1 MKEGFSEILSQLEQ
15 EQQQRLVA
23 KVPQWGNVNGIR
35 IPGSLALEQCS
46 SAATAIYKASLAPDG
61 PVADLTSGLGVDVWA
76 FANHTDRRVFY
87 NDLNTELCEA
97 ARENFRI
104 LGLDNVEINNLPAEE
119 RLDGIGQV
127 AMIFIDPARRSSTG
141 SKVFRLEDCS
151 PNLLELLPK
160 MWEHTETIMAKLSPM
175 ADISMIS
182 RQLPYLS
189 EVHIIGTSSDCKE
202 FLCIMKKGWN
212 DPVSLTVAQ
221 FEGEDVHTVKLGINP
236 SEALPISGNLESGD
250 YLYEPYPAL
259 AKAGLYSEVCHTFGL
274 RQLSASTHLYTTGS
288 EIEIKA
294 DASLFFKTY
303 RIIEIAEFCKKSFA
317 EIGRK
322 YPEAD
327 VSARNIPMRSEE
339 LKKRMGIRG
348 SSDIHIFGVGYRS
361 GRVIIVTERM

>member
-15 EQQQRLVA
+15 EQQRRLVA

-104 LGLDNVEINNLPAEE
+104 LGLDNVEISNLPAEE

-221 FEGEDVHTVKLGINP
+221 LEGEDVHTVELGINP
-236 SEALPISGNLESGD
+236 SEALPISENLESGD

-288 EIEIKA
+288 EIGIKA